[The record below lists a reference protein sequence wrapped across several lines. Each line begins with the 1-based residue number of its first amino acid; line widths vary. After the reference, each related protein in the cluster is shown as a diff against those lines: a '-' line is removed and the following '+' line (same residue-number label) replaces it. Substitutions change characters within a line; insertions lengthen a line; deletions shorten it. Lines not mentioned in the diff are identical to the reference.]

1 MESAEDDACLVAAY
15 VLIRLVEKAAHI
27 DAVTANRKVAAAKRK
42 IIVKLERME
51 CLFDGAR
58 IGRSVRAEGWR
69 EIFCT

>member
-1 MESAEDDACLVAAY
+1 M
-15 VLIRLVEKAAHI
+15 EKAAHI
-27 DAVTANRKVAAAKRK
+27 DVVAANNRKAAAAAKRK

-58 IGRSVRAEGWR
+58 IGRSVVRAEGWR